1 MADEQRRD
9 RSTPIEDLYSEYTV
23 YDMHYEKIGKID
35 DLFVD
40 ENDSPEYVGVKMGF
54 LGTRTTLIPVDIVR
68 VNDRRRL
75 VEVAAD
81 KETVK
86 NGPTISDDREI
97 TSEFERQVLDYYRV
111 ETRQA
116 STSREAYGA
125 YYPESASAGEE
136 RVAEDERVVLQ
147 PEERVGDRTNDTTSD
162 ARSDATGER
171 VRDTR
176 SDTRSAP
183 DRGEPPDYSPR
194 REGAAERSGEHTTEE
209 DEIRVQRVEEELV
222 AGTRERGAGSVNVRK
237 RVRTDRERLSV
248 PKKREDVS
256 VERVP
261 VEEGSRREAAS
272 EAGGSEAGIQESDD
286 EIRIPIIEEEIVVEK
301 RPVIKEEI
309 RVRKNVLEEEEILGE
324 DVRKEEVDI
333 EDRTERGE
341 GSLRAKTADHETVD
355 RSSKGSRDEASLEE
369 GDKADRKVRRQERT
383 SNQERTSKKDQQ
395 RAASADG
402 TKGNQESLPVAEYDD
417 LTVEEAKKR
426 LSGLSE
432 GELKKIRSHEKKH
445 KHRNTLL
452 TWLDHEINKG
462 H

>member
-1 MADEQRRD
+1 MADEQRGD

-86 NGPTISDDREI
+86 NGPTFSEDREI

-125 YYPESASAGEE
+125 YYPESASAEEE
-136 RVAEDERVVLQ
+136 RAAEEERVVLR
-147 PEERVGDRTNDTTSD
+147 PDERVG
-162 ARSDATGER
+162 
-171 VRDTR
+171 DTR
-176 SDTRSAP
+176 SDTTGSP
-183 DRGEPPDYSPR
+183 DREPPDYSPR
-194 REGAAERSGEHTTEE
+194 REGAAERSREHATEE
-209 DEIRVQRVEEELV
+209 EEIRVQRVEEELV

-237 RVRTDRERLSV
+237 RVRADRERLSV

-261 VEEGSRREAAS
+261 VEEESRREAAS
-272 EAGGSEAGIQESDD
+272 EAGGSEVGIQESDN

-301 RPVIKEEI
+301 RPVVKEEI
-309 RVRKNVLEEEEILGE
+309 RIRKDVVQDEELVEEY
-324 DVRKEEVDI
+324 VRKEEVDI
-333 EDRTERGE
+333 EDWTERGG
-341 GSLRAKTADHETVD
+341 GSERAKTADHETAD

-369 GDKADRKVRRQERT
+369 GGKADRKVRPKVRHQERT
-383 SNQERTSKKDQQ
+383 SNRERTSKKDQQ

-402 TKGNQESLPVAEYDD
+402 TKGNQEEGLLVAEYDA

-432 GELKKIRSHEKKH
+432 GELKKIRSYEKKH
-445 KHRNTLL
+445 KNRKTLVRS
-452 TWLDHEINKG
+452 LDHEINKI

>member
-86 NGPTISDDREI
+86 NGPTFSDDREI

-136 RVAEDERVVLQ
+136 RVAEDERIVLQ

-162 ARSDATGER
+162 ARRTHYR
-171 VRDTR
+171 RRRDQG
-176 SDTRSAP
+176 AEG
-183 DRGEPPDYSPR
+183 RGGASGRHPR
-194 REGAAERSGEHTTEE
+194 AW
-209 DEIRVQRVEEELV
+209 
-222 AGTRERGAGSVNVRK
+222 
-237 RVRTDRERLSV
+237 
-248 PKKREDVS
+248 
-256 VERVP
+256 
-261 VEEGSRREAAS
+261 
-272 EAGGSEAGIQESDD
+272 GG
-286 EIRIPIIEEEIVVEK
+286 
-301 RPVIKEEI
+301 
-309 RVRKNVLEEEEILGE
+309 
-324 DVRKEEVDI
+324 
-333 EDRTERGE
+333 
-341 GSLRAKTADHETVD
+341 
-355 RSSKGSRDEASLEE
+355 
-369 GDKADRKVRRQERT
+369 
-383 SNQERTSKKDQQ
+383 
-395 RAASADG
+395 
-402 TKGNQESLPVAEYDD
+402 
-417 LTVEEAKKR
+417 
-426 LSGLSE
+426 
-432 GELKKIRSHEKKH
+432 
-445 KHRNTLL
+445 
-452 TWLDHEINKG
+452 
-462 H
+462 